1 VTRNRYSIA
10 LFLATERR
18 RLVEKQIVQI
28 TYWLGLASSLLAL
41 VWKGLE
47 ALGVAPE
54 AIGTFK
60 YMTFYK
66 GGLLFLLISMATA
79 VCAWVKSLKA

>member
-1 VTRNRYSIA
+1 M
-10 LFLATERR
+10 
-18 RLVEKQIVQI
+18 EKQIVKVS
-28 TYWLGLASSLLAL
+28 YWLGLASSLLAL

-47 ALGVAPE
+47 ALRVAPE
-54 AIGTFK
+54 MIGNFK

-79 VCAWVKSLKA
+79 GCAWVKSPKA